1 MPVIEVG
8 RICVKIV
15 GREAGQKCVIVE
27 VVDKNF
33 AVITGPKKVNNVKR
47 RKVNIKHIEPTEAK
61 IKIAKAAADEEIIEA
76 LKKAEKLEEM
86 SQPVKLTM

>member
-15 GREAGQKCVIVE
+15 GREAGRKCVIVE

-33 AVITGPKKVNNVKR
+33 VVVTGPKKVNNVKR

-61 IKIAKAAADEEIIEA
+61 IKIAKAATDEEIIDA
-76 LKKAEKLEEM
+76 LKKANKLEDM
-86 SQPVKLTM
+86 AQPVKLPV